1 MKKLFYLLLALPLV
15 FAACEEPE
23 QGTDKPVEKT
33 PVLNVTET
41 TLYFAVEGGAG
52 VINYTVENAV
62 EGTEVEATC
71 EADWVA
77 NLTVAETIT
86 FTVAANDGEA
96 REATIVV
103 TYGELSKS
111 VAIKQA
117 AKGEEPKPNTPV
129 FEAVTA
135 TVEYEWN
142 VTMGEVEYKLENP
155 IEGVEVKAKA
165 GASWISQVQVKDGK
179 IQFAMTENTG
189 DAREGKITAEYGML
203 PAIEFT
209 VKQGAYVAPDPVL
222 TIDGET
228 ELEFAPEGG
237 EGSFTYTLENPVEGV
252 ELEVKADV
260 EWISN
265 IVAADG
271 TVSFTVAANEGNV
284 RQGII
289 TLTYG
294 ELKAEVAVKQ
304 YFPGYDPNMTYGV
317 MALNYAKAQV
327 GQNNTWDLIFFE
339 SVENLSDE
347 VMTRITVQLPKANKM
362 YIPNGSYS
370 SEDGSILLQTSSEDT
385 SHLSYFRY
393 NSVAQ
398 VMQACELNVEVNTE
412 ACTAKFTGKITVA
425 GAVYTF
431 EWDGA
436 VDGFIYEEIGED
448 GINEWKN
455 WYMYS
460 QWSSNKCSNVKAN
473 SAEGINFNLYVT
485 NNVDPIAQGLG
496 EGTYVVDVWNSTQ
509 DRFIEGGEYG
519 GSKINGVQIELGGTM
534 TVEHVGEN
542 YRITIDFVDING
554 NEYKGTYEGALPF
567 TSYSDL

>member
-41 TLYFAVEGGAG
+41 SLDFEAKGGAG
-52 VINYTVENAV
+52 VINYSVENAV

-71 EADWVA
+71 EAGWVA
-77 NLTVAETIT
+77 DLSVADTIT
-86 FTVAANDGEA
+86 FNVAANEGEA

-111 VAIKQA
+111 VAVKQA
-117 AKGEEPKPNTPV
+117 AKAASTAPV

-155 IEGVEVKAKA
+155 IEGVDVKAKA

-189 DAREGKITAEYGML
+189 DAREGKITAEYGLME
-203 PAIEFT
+203 PIEFT
-209 VKQGAYVAPDPVL
+209 VKQGAYVAPDPEL
-222 TIDGET
+222 TVTNT

-237 EGSFTYTLENPVEGV
+237 QGSFTYTLENPVEGV

-271 TVSFTVAANEGNV
+271 TVSFTVAANEGNI

-294 ELKAEVAVKQ
+294 ELKAEVTVKQ

-317 MALNYAKAQV
+317 MKLNYAKAQA

-347 VMTRITVQLPKANKM
+347 VMTRITVQLPEANNM

-370 SEDGSILLQTSSEDT
+370 SEDSSILLQTNSEDT

-398 VMQACELNVEVNTE
+398 IMQACELDVEVNTE
-412 ACTAKFTGKITVA
+412 ACTAKFSGTITVA
-425 GAVYTF
+425 GAIYTL

-436 VDGFIYEEIGED
+436 VEGFIYEEIGED
-448 GINEWKN
+448 GITNWKN
-455 WYMYS
+455 AYIYS
-460 QWSSNKCSNVKAN
+460 QWTNNKYSNLEMN
-473 SAEGINFNLYVT
+473 SAEGVNFHLAVYNGAEPLAQAIAPGTYEVDNFN
-485 NNVDPIAQGLG
+485 
-496 EGTYVVDVWNSTQ
+496 STKSL
-509 DRFIEGGEYG
+509 FIEGGEYG
-519 GSKINGVQIELGGTM
+519 MSKINGVYIQFGGTM
-534 TVEHVGEN
+534 VVEKDGDN
-542 YRITIDFVDING
+542 YIITINFIDGNG
-554 NEYKGTYEGALPF
+554 TEYKGTYEGALPF
-567 TSYSDL
+567 TNYSHL

>member
-1 MKKLFYLLLALPLV
+1 MKKFFYFLLALPLAFV
-15 FAACEEPE
+15 ACNDPEEPTPT
-23 QGTDKPVEKT
+23 QKD

-41 TLYFAVEGGAG
+41 SLDFAAEGAEGTIHYA
-52 VINYTVENAV
+52 VENAV
-62 EGTEVEATC
+62 EGTDVTATC
-71 EADWVA
+71 EADWVSD
-77 NLTVAETIT
+77 LTVAENIT
-86 FTVAANDGEA
+86 FVVEANDGDA
-96 REATIVV
+96 RETTIVV
-103 TYGELSKS
+103 AYGDLSKS
-111 VAIKQA
+111 VAVKQA
-117 AKGEEPKPNTPV
+117 AKGEEPATPV
-129 FEAVTA
+129 FEAVND

-142 VTMGEVEYKLENP
+142 DIMGEVEYKLENP
-155 IEGVEVKAKA
+155 IAGVEVSAKAK
-165 GASWISQVQVKDGK
+165 ASWISQIQVKDGK
-179 IQFAMTENTG
+179 IQFAMSENTG

-222 TIDGET
+222 TVTKT
-228 ELEFAPEGG
+228 EVEVLPEGG
-237 EGSFTYTLENPVEGV
+237 DSSFTYTLENPVEGV
-252 ELEVKADV
+252 NLEVKADV

-265 IVAADG
+265 LAAADG
-271 TVSFTVAANEGNV
+271 VVSFTVAANEGDV
-284 RQGII
+284 RQGYI

-294 ELKAEVAVKQ
+294 ELQAEVAVKQ

-317 MALNYAKAQV
+317 MKLNYAKAQV

-347 VMTRITVQLPKANKM
+347 VMTRITVQLSEANNM

-370 SEDGSILLQTSSEDT
+370 SEDGTILLQTSSEDT
-385 SHLSYFRY
+385 SHNSFFRY

-398 VMQACELNVEVNTE
+398 LMQACKLNVEVNTE
-412 ACTAKFTGKITVA
+412 TCTAKFSGSITVA
-425 GAVYTF
+425 GAVYSF

-436 VDGFIYEEIGED
+436 VEGFMYEAIGED
-448 GINEWKN
+448 GITEWKN

-485 NNVDPIAQGLG
+485 NNAEPIAQGLG
-496 EGTYVVDVWNSTQ
+496 EGTYVVDVWNSTA
-509 DRFIEGGEYG
+509 DRFIEGGPNG
-519 GSKINGVQIELGGTM
+519 GSKINGVTIELGGTM

-542 YRITIDFVDING
+542 YRITIDFVDTNG

>member
-1 MKKLFYLLLALPLV
+1 MLALPLA
-15 FAACEEPE
+15 FAACEPDDPK
-23 QGTDKPVEKT
+23 TDKPVEKA

-41 TLYFAVEGGAG
+41 TLDFAAEGGAG
-52 VINYTVENAV
+52 VINYSVENAV

-71 EADWVA
+71 EAEWVTD
-77 NLTVAETIT
+77 LTVAETIT
-86 FTVAANDGEA
+86 FAVAANEGEA
-96 REATIVV
+96 REATVVV

-111 VAIKQA
+111 VAVKQA
-117 AKGEEPKPNTPV
+117 AKGEEPEPTTPV

-222 TIDGET
+222 TVVET
-228 ELEFAPEGG
+228 ELEVEPEGG
-237 EGSFTYTLENPVEGV
+237 DSSFTYTLENPVEGV
-252 ELEVKADV
+252 ELEVVADV
-260 EWISN
+260 DWISN
-265 IVAADG
+265 LAAADG
-271 TVSFTVAANEGNV
+271 VVSFTVAANEGDV
-284 RQGII
+284 RQGYI

-294 ELKAEVAVKQ
+294 ELQAEVAVKQ

-317 MALNYAKAQV
+317 MKLNYAKAQV

-347 VMTRITVQLPKANKM
+347 VMTRITVQLPEANNM

-370 SEDGSILLQTSSEDT
+370 SEDGSILLQTNSEDT
-385 SHLSYFRY
+385 SHNSYFRY

-398 VMQACELNVEVNTE
+398 IMQACELNVEVNTE
-412 ACTAKFTGKITVA
+412 ACTAKFTGTITVA
-425 GAVYTF
+425 GAMYAF

-436 VDGFIYEEIGED
+436 VDGFIYEEIGDE
-448 GINEWKN
+448 GITEWTN
-455 WYMYS
+455 CYIYS
-460 QWSSNKCSNVKAN
+460 QYQQNAKFDTSNLWMKA
-473 SAEGINFNLYVT
+473 AAGITFNLYVR
-485 NNVDPIAQGLG
+485 NSDNPVEHGIAA
-496 EGTYVVDVWNSTQ
+496 GTYPVDTWQTRMGVINDSKVN
-509 DRFIEGGEYG
+509 DVIISSGEMIIE
-519 GSKINGVQIELGGTM
+519 M
-534 TVEHVGEN
+534 VGED
-542 YRITIDFVDING
+542 YKITFNFVDEIG
-554 NEYKGTYEGALPF
+554 NEYKGTYEGALPY
-567 TSYSDL
+567 TGYTHP

>member
-41 TLYFAVEGGAG
+41 SLDFEAKGGAG
-52 VINYTVENAV
+52 VINYSVENAV

-71 EADWVA
+71 EAGWVA
-77 NLTVAETIT
+77 DLSVADTIT
-86 FTVAANDGEA
+86 FNVAANEGEA

-111 VAIKQA
+111 VAVKQA
-117 AKGEEPKPNTPV
+117 AKAASTAPV

-189 DAREGKITAEYGML
+189 DAREGKITAEYGLME
-203 PAIEFT
+203 PIEFT
-209 VKQGAYVAPDPVL
+209 VKQGAYVAPDPEL
-222 TIDGET
+222 TVTNT

-237 EGSFTYTLENPVEGV
+237 QGSFTYTLENPVEGV

-271 TVSFTVAANEGNV
+271 TVSFTVAANEGNI

-294 ELKAEVAVKQ
+294 ELKAEVTVKQ

-317 MALNYAKAQV
+317 MKLNYAKAQA

-347 VMTRITVQLPKANKM
+347 VMTRITVQLPEANNM

-370 SEDGSILLQTSSEDT
+370 SEDSSILLQTNSEDT

-398 VMQACELNVEVNTE
+398 IMQACELDVEVNTE
-412 ACTAKFTGKITVA
+412 ACTAKFSGTITVA
-425 GAVYTF
+425 GAIYTL

-436 VDGFIYEEIGED
+436 VEGFIYEEIGED
-448 GINEWKN
+448 GITNWKN
-455 WYMYS
+455 AYIYS
-460 QWSSNKCSNVKAN
+460 QWTNNKYSNLEMN
-473 SAEGINFNLYVT
+473 SAEGVNFHLAVYNGAEPLAQAIAPGTYEVDNFN
-485 NNVDPIAQGLG
+485 
-496 EGTYVVDVWNSTQ
+496 STKSL
-509 DRFIEGGEYG
+509 FIEGGEYG
-519 GSKINGVQIELGGTM
+519 MSKINGVYIQFGGTM
-534 TVEHVGEN
+534 VVEKDGDN
-542 YRITIDFVDING
+542 YIITINFIDGNG
-554 NEYKGTYEGALPF
+554 TEYKGTYEGALPF
-567 TSYSDL
+567 TNYSHL

>member
-41 TLYFAVEGGAG
+41 SLDFEAKGGAG
-52 VINYTVENAV
+52 VINYSVENAV

-71 EADWVA
+71 EAGWVA
-77 NLTVAETIT
+77 DLSVADTIT
-86 FTVAANDGEA
+86 FNVAANEGEA

-111 VAIKQA
+111 VAVKQA
-117 AKGEEPKPNTPV
+117 AKAASTAPV

-189 DAREGKITAEYGML
+189 DAREGKITAEYGLME
-203 PAIEFT
+203 PIEFT
-209 VKQGAYVAPDPVL
+209 VKQGAYVAPDPEL
-222 TIDGET
+222 TVTNT

-237 EGSFTYTLENPVEGV
+237 QGSCTYTLENPVEGV
-252 ELEVKADV
+252 ELEVKANV
-260 EWISN
+260 EWITE
-265 IVAADG
+265 IAANDG
-271 TVSFTVAANEGNV
+271 VVSFTVAANEGNI

-294 ELKAEVAVKQ
+294 ELKAEVTVKQ

-317 MALNYAKAQV
+317 MKLNYAKAQA

-347 VMTRITVQLPKANKM
+347 VMTRITVQLPEANNM

-370 SEDGSILLQTSSEDT
+370 SEDGYILLQTNSEDT

-398 VMQACELNVEVNTE
+398 IMQACELDVVVNTE
-412 ACTAKFTGKITVA
+412 ACTAKFSGTITVA
-425 GAVYTF
+425 GAIYTL

-436 VDGFIYEEIGED
+436 VEGFIYEEIGED
-448 GINEWKN
+448 GITNWKN
-455 WYMYS
+455 AYIYS
-460 QWSSNKCSNVKAN
+460 QWTNNKYSNLEMN
-473 SAEGINFNLYVT
+473 SAEGVNFHLAVYNGAEPLAQAIAPGTYEVDNFN
-485 NNVDPIAQGLG
+485 
-496 EGTYVVDVWNSTQ
+496 STKSL
-509 DRFIEGGEYG
+509 FIEGGEYG
-519 GSKINGVQIELGGTM
+519 MSKINGVYIQFGGTM
-534 TVEHVGEN
+534 VVEKDGDN
-542 YRITIDFVDING
+542 YIITINFIDGNG
-554 NEYKGTYEGALPF
+554 TEYKGTYEGALPF
-567 TSYSDL
+567 TNYSHL

>member
-41 TLYFAVEGGAG
+41 SLDFEAKGGAG
-52 VINYTVENAV
+52 VINYSVENAV

-71 EADWVA
+71 EAGWVA
-77 NLTVAETIT
+77 DLSVADTIT
-86 FTVAANDGEA
+86 FNVAANEGEA

-155 IEGVEVKAKA
+155 IEGVDVKAKA

-294 ELKAEVAVKQ
+294 ELKAEVTVKQ

-317 MALNYAKAQV
+317 MKLNYAKAQA

-398 VMQACELNVEVNTE
+398 VMQACELDVEVNTE
-412 ACTAKFTGKITVA
+412 ACTAKFSGTITVA
-425 GAVYTF
+425 GAIYTL

-436 VDGFIYEEIGED
+436 VEGFIYEEIGED
-448 GINEWKN
+448 GITNWKN
-455 WYMYS
+455 AYIYS
-460 QWSSNKCSNVKAN
+460 QWTNNKYSNLEMN
-473 SAEGINFNLYVT
+473 SAEGVNFHLAVYNGAEPLAQAIAPGTYEVDNFN
-485 NNVDPIAQGLG
+485 
-496 EGTYVVDVWNSTQ
+496 STKSL
-509 DRFIEGGEYG
+509 FIEGGEYG
-519 GSKINGVQIELGGTM
+519 MSKINGVYIQFGGTM
-534 TVEHVGEN
+534 VVEKDGDN
-542 YRITIDFVDING
+542 YIITINFIDGNG
-554 NEYKGTYEGALPF
+554 TEYKGTYEGALPF
-567 TSYSDL
+567 TNYSHL

>member
-41 TLYFAVEGGAG
+41 SLDFEAKGGAG
-52 VINYTVENAV
+52 VINYSVENAV

-71 EADWVA
+71 EAGWVA
-77 NLTVAETIT
+77 DLSVADTIT
-86 FTVAANDGEA
+86 FNVAANEGEA

-111 VAIKQA
+111 VAVKQA
-117 AKGEEPKPNTPV
+117 AKAASTAPV

-189 DAREGKITAEYGML
+189 DAREGKITAEYGLME
-203 PAIEFT
+203 PIEFT
-209 VKQGAYVAPDPVL
+209 VKQGAYVAPDPEL
-222 TIDGET
+222 TVTNT

-237 EGSFTYTLENPVEGV
+237 QGSFTYTLENPVEGV
-252 ELEVKADV
+252 ELEVKANV
-260 EWISN
+260 EWITE
-265 IVAADG
+265 IAANDG
-271 TVSFTVAANEGNV
+271 VVSFTVAANEGNI

-294 ELKAEVAVKQ
+294 ELKAEVTVKQ

-317 MALNYAKAQV
+317 MKLNYAKAQA

-347 VMTRITVQLPKANKM
+347 VMTRITVQLPEANNM

-370 SEDGSILLQTSSEDT
+370 SEDGYILLQTNSEDT

-398 VMQACELNVEVNTE
+398 IMQACELDVVVNTE
-412 ACTAKFTGKITVA
+412 ACTAKFSGTITVA
-425 GAVYTF
+425 GAIYTL

-436 VDGFIYEEIGED
+436 VEGFIYEEIGED
-448 GINEWKN
+448 GITNWKN
-455 WYMYS
+455 AYIYS
-460 QWSSNKCSNVKAN
+460 QWTNNKYSNLEMN
-473 SAEGINFNLYVT
+473 SAEGVNFHLAVYNGAEPLAQAIAPGTYEVDNFN
-485 NNVDPIAQGLG
+485 
-496 EGTYVVDVWNSTQ
+496 STKSL
-509 DRFIEGGEYG
+509 FIEGGEYG
-519 GSKINGVQIELGGTM
+519 MSKINGVYIQFGGTM
-534 TVEHVGEN
+534 VVEKDGDN
-542 YRITIDFVDING
+542 YIITINFIDGNG
-554 NEYKGTYEGALPF
+554 TEYKGTYEGALPF
-567 TSYSDL
+567 TNYSHL